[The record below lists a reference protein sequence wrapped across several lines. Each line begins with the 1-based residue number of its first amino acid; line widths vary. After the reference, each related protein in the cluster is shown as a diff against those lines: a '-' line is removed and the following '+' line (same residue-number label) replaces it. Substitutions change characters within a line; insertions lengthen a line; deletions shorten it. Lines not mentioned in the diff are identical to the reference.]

1 MEDWSLNDFWS
12 FFGGDLDINKDWFF
26 NRIIDIFFYLLWLLL
41 NVEDCI
47 NWLNYMCSVILY
59 IMNMIDG
66 IGLEIIIFLL
76 FNFFFVIRYL
86 NLVVDYVF

>member
-1 MEDWSLNDFWS
+1 MEDWNLNDFWS

-26 NRIIDIFFYLLWLLL
+26 NRIIGIFFYLLWLLL

-47 NWLNYMCSVILY
+47 NWLDYMCSVILY

-66 IGLEIIIFLL
+66 IGLEI
-76 FNFFFVIRYL
+76 NNFFVI
-86 NLVVDYVF
+86 

>member
-26 NRIIDIFFYLLWLLL
+26 NRIIGIFFYLLWLLL

-47 NWLNYMCSVILY
+47 NLLNYMCSVILY

-66 IGLEIIIFLL
+66 IGLEI
-76 FNFFFVIRYL
+76 NNFFVI
-86 NLVVDYVF
+86 

>member
-26 NRIIDIFFYLLWLLL
+26 NRIIGIFFYLLWLLL

-47 NWLNYMCSVILY
+47 NWLDYMCSVILY
-59 IMNMIDG
+59 FMNMIGG
-66 IGLEIIIFLL
+66 IGLEI
-76 FNFFFVIRYL
+76 NNFFVI
-86 NLVVDYVF
+86 

>member
-26 NRIIDIFFYLLWLLL
+26 NRIIGIFFYLLWLLL

-47 NWLNYMCSVILY
+47 NWLDYMCSVILY

-66 IGLEIIIFLL
+66 IGLEI
-76 FNFFFVIRYL
+76 NNFFVI
-86 NLVVDYVF
+86 